1 MGSNPLAMR
10 RVARSEASARG
21 VRAPFS
27 VAAAADSLFR
37 PVASSS
43 LVALVDDR
51 DVELDMSREARA
63 SYALDSR
70 ERRSTIRARR
80 AAQASRTGARRR
92 YPLPRCSRV
101 SLLAL
106 SR

>member
-37 PVASSS
+37 P

-51 DVELDMSREARA
+51 DVELDMSRDARA